1 MYCFPKKKKKSI
13 MYLKLSLEKKIL
25 ITSYLYFFKGKIY
38 NFVYKLNHN
47 KTHINNYYSY
57 KI

>member
-1 MYCFPKKKKKSI
+1 